1 MPVNIREDGFNMTRH
16 TPRDLASSLKAKL
29 SSNLDG
35 PLEAA
40 MRELEQLRERVRQA
54 EIAAKSDR
62 SRAQRSSPSRERDL
76 RRQPSPLHPD
86 T

>member
-1 MPVNIREDGFNMTRH
+1 MTRH
-16 TPRDLASSLKAKL
+16 TPRDFASSLKAKL

-40 MRELEQLRERVRQA
+40 MRELAELREQVRQA

-62 SRAQRSSPSRERDL
+62 SRAQRSSPSRERGL
-76 RRQPSPLHPD
+76 RRQPSPLRPD